1 MTSTHSRPWR
11 RALIA
16 GLAAGAMTLGMAP
29 AAMAAPGDWTQLSAF
44 PSTTAKPKMS
54 IIDIPTVARFGSAL
68 QVVWNGEGTSGENYY
83 TAIVDGAGAVTTPSR
98 EIISNWST
106 VTENAALMS
115 LGGQRFL
122 AFSGLQST
130 TTGAPYTSGAEYY
143 ATSPDGQTFTLG
155 AGTLSHTTTAYG
167 AYGNDIVDNAGT
179 PVWVGNAGTTNG
191 VSWHSGISPTDPAPD
206 GSDGHFGLTGCC
218 AYNAAGARDPATG
231 AVYAAFYSNSSGSA
245 EQGVQV
251 GQILPT
257 QGAFTQAPGSITTND
272 YGTNSVAP
280 TQRIALV
287 GRPGGGI
294 YAAYTMGY
302 PSVTSIRVWHV
313 GTGDTMDVPAPQSSA
328 VSLSA
333 DPSGRLWLTFA
344 QGDRIKVVHT
354 NKAATA
360 FGAMGTWG
368 APRGTVDLWKTAT
381 AATDGTLDIVATASD
396 KTEKVNVWHT
406 QAVRTLSIKGSP
418 NPVRRGADVTFTVT
432 DAGDPVSGVSVK
444 FGGRTATTNGAGKA
458 TIVAPGSRGKAGASA
473 KKAGFNE
480 GKAVLRVR

>member
-231 AVYAAFYSNSSGSA
+231 
-245 EQGVQV
+245 
-251 GQILPT
+251 
-257 QGAFTQAPGSITTND
+257 SITTND

-473 KKAGFNE
+473 KKAGFIE